1 MTFLF
6 QKIGP
11 RYPYGPEANL
21 LLGLKM
27 RTYVLFDLS
36 SAQTKND
43 AVWATNERREMRWWF
58 LNNSKDKVEETEN
71 ELMQWRIA
79 NQIQNLVTT
88 QRLRNALPG
97 FR

>member
-1 MTFLF
+1 M
-6 QKIGP
+6 
-11 RYPYGPEANL
+11 
-21 LLGLKM
+21 
-27 RTYVLFDLS
+27 LFDLS